1 MVSARLDMLANF
13 FPNVTAL
20 DFRTA
25 QNGDFCN
32 GIYMMSRR
40 LLRGQRQNL
49 LWISEIMSFLR
60 KKFHQDHIFKGI
72 SNLIFA
78 HE

>member
-1 MVSARLDMLANF
+1 LSPEILIATTNENRD
-13 FPNVTAL
+13 
-20 DFRTA
+20 
-25 QNGDFCN
+25 GS
-32 GIYMMSRR
+32 I
-40 LLRGQRQNL
+40 